1 MVHKH
6 ELRFKISA
14 IYFNKQV
21 GGEFREMTKKRLKNN
36 SAVKKRILLE
46 TEALL
51 LESRTKLEKI
61 RAKLQEIADLQ
72 LELKVKTMGMS
83 RMIKSHF

>member
-1 MVHKH
+1 M
-6 ELRFKISA
+6 
-14 IYFNKQV
+14 
-21 GGEFREMTKKRLKNN
+21 KKRLKDNP
-36 SAVKKRILLE
+36 AVKKEILLE

-72 LELKVKTMGMS
+72 VKLKVKTMGMS
-83 RMIKSHF
+83 SRLIKSYF

>member
-1 MVHKH
+1 M
-6 ELRFKISA
+6 
-14 IYFNKQV
+14 
-21 GGEFREMTKKRLKNN
+21 MKKRLKDNLV
-36 SAVKKRILLE
+36 VKKEILLE

-72 LELKVKTMGMS
+72 IKLKVKTMGMS
-83 RMIKSHF
+83 RLIKSYF

>member
-1 MVHKH
+1 
-6 ELRFKISA
+6 
-14 IYFNKQV
+14 
-21 GGEFREMTKKRLKNN
+21 MTKKRLKNN

-46 TEALL
+46 TEVLL

-61 RAKLQEIADLQ
+61 RAKLHEIADLQ

>member
-1 MVHKH
+1 
-6 ELRFKISA
+6 
-14 IYFNKQV
+14 
-21 GGEFREMTKKRLKNN
+21 MTKKRLKDN
-36 SAVKKRILLE
+36 SAVKKEILLE

-72 LELKVKTMGMS
+72 VKLKVKTMGMS
-83 RMIKSHF
+83 RLIKSSYF

>member
-1 MVHKH
+1 M
-6 ELRFKISA
+6 
-14 IYFNKQV
+14 
-21 GGEFREMTKKRLKNN
+21 MKKRLKDN
-36 SAVKKRILLE
+36 SAVKKEILLE

-72 LELKVKTMGMS
+72 VKLKVKTMGMN
-83 RMIKSHF
+83 RMIKSYF

>member
-1 MVHKH
+1 
-6 ELRFKISA
+6 
-14 IYFNKQV
+14 
-21 GGEFREMTKKRLKNN
+21 MTKTRLKNN

-46 TEALL
+46 TEVLL

-61 RAKLQEIADLQ
+61 RAKFQEIADLQ
-72 LELKVKTMGMS
+72 IELKVKTMGMS

>member
-1 MVHKH
+1 M
-6 ELRFKISA
+6 
-14 IYFNKQV
+14 
-21 GGEFREMTKKRLKNN
+21 KKRLKDNP
-36 SAVKKRILLE
+36 AVKKEILLE

-72 LELKVKTMGMS
+72 VKLKVKTMGMS
-83 RMIKSHF
+83 RLIKSYF

>member
-1 MVHKH
+1 M
-6 ELRFKISA
+6 
-14 IYFNKQV
+14 
-21 GGEFREMTKKRLKNN
+21 MKKRLKDNP
-36 SAVKKRILLE
+36 AVKKEILLE

-72 LELKVKTMGMS
+72 VKLKVKTMGMS
-83 RMIKSHF
+83 RLIKSYF

>member
-1 MVHKH
+1 M
-6 ELRFKISA
+6 
-14 IYFNKQV
+14 
-21 GGEFREMTKKRLKNN
+21 MKKRLKDN
-36 SAVKKRILLE
+36 SAVKKEILLE

-72 LELKVKTMGMS
+72 VKLKVKTTGMN
-83 RMIKSHF
+83 RMIKSYF

>member
-1 MVHKH
+1 
-6 ELRFKISA
+6 
-14 IYFNKQV
+14 
-21 GGEFREMTKKRLKNN
+21 MTKKRLKNN
-36 SAVKKRILLE
+36 SALKKRILLE

>member
-1 MVHKH
+1 
-6 ELRFKISA
+6 
-14 IYFNKQV
+14 
-21 GGEFREMTKKRLKNN
+21 MTKKRLKNN

-46 TEALL
+46 TEVLL

-83 RMIKSHF
+83 RMIKSYF

>member
-1 MVHKH
+1 
-6 ELRFKISA
+6 
-14 IYFNKQV
+14 
-21 GGEFREMTKKRLKNN
+21 MTEKRLKDNP
-36 SAVKKRILLE
+36 AVKKEILLE

-72 LELKVKTMGMS
+72 VKLKVKTMGMS
-83 RMIKSHF
+83 RMIKSYF

>member
-1 MVHKH
+1 M
-6 ELRFKISA
+6 
-14 IYFNKQV
+14 
-21 GGEFREMTKKRLKNN
+21 MKKRLKDN
-36 SAVKKRILLE
+36 SAVKKEILLE

-72 LELKVKTMGMS
+72 VKLKVKTTSMN
-83 RMIKSHF
+83 RLIKSYF

>member
-1 MVHKH
+1 
-6 ELRFKISA
+6 
-14 IYFNKQV
+14 
-21 GGEFREMTKKRLKNN
+21 MTKKRFKDNP
-36 SAVKKRILLE
+36 AVKKEILLE

-72 LELKVKTMGMS
+72 VKLKVKTMGMS
-83 RMIKSHF
+83 RLIKSYF

>member
-1 MVHKH
+1 
-6 ELRFKISA
+6 
-14 IYFNKQV
+14 
-21 GGEFREMTKKRLKNN
+21 MTKKRLKDNP
-36 SAVKKRILLE
+36 AVKKEILLE

-72 LELKVKTMGMS
+72 VKLKVKTMGMS
-83 RMIKSHF
+83 RLIKSYF